1 MFWERRK
8 YHKRKNVAG
17 NACHITMPVLATGN
31 AQKQIQATHSN
42 STNVEG
48 QNQSD
53 VKRWWRK
60 SDKTQKLPI
69 CIFPKSFQG
78 NTPKPMDTLNLQPFP
93 QLIYPPC

>member
-1 MFWERRK
+1 MFCERRK

-31 AQKQIQATHSN
+31 AQKQIQVTHSN

-69 CIFPKSFQG
+69 VSFRSHFKETSPSQW
-78 NTPKPMDTLNLQPFP
+78 TH
-93 QLIYPPC
+93 